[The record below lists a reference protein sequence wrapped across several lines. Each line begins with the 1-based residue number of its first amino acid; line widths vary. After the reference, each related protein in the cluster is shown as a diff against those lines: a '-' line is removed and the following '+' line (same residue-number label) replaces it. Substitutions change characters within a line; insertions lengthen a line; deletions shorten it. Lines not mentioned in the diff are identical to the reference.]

1 MSRTEKPYFYLKA
14 SENVRPVVRIAK
26 SGGIAA
32 LCFQPT
38 DGPWI
43 DYTLEYSGGR
53 IYLTERTGNDSGA
66 GTVLWSGVAP
76 ILE

>member
-1 MSRTEKPYFYLKA
+1 MMSEKPYFYLKA
-14 SENVRPVVRIAK
+14 SEGGRAVVRNAK
-26 SGGIAA
+26 PGGIAA
-32 LCFQPT
+32 LCFQPA

-66 GTVLWSGVAP
+66 GTVLWSGKQPGVQ
-76 ILE
+76 